1 MDRSFEVDDI
11 VGRPPT
17 WEVMVRR
24 GARRACPRCGGG
36 GLFVHRFRLKD
47 RCPTCGYRFER
58 EPGFFLGAWF
68 LNFMALETVHFVGI
82 MAFILWKSSHPAA
95 GLVVPLGAAIVS
107 GVILPILLY
116 PWSQT
121 LWAAIDLAMTPLELQ
136 EIVDAAD
143 ALDPAEEDDPP
154 DPSAGPPSATGQ

>member
-1 MDRSFEVDDI
+1 MDRTFEVED
-11 VGRPPT
+11 VLGPPPT
-17 WEVMVRR
+17 WQVMVKRGLRR
-24 GARRACPRCGGG
+24 RCPRCGGG
-36 GLFVHRFRLKD
+36 ALFVHRFRLKD

-82 MAFILWKSSHPAA
+82 MAFILWKSGHPQG
-95 GLVVPLGAAIVS
+95 GL
-107 GVILPILLY
+107 ILPIVLAIVTGLSLPVLLY

-121 LWAAIDLAMTPLELQ
+121 AWAAIDLAMTPLELQ

-143 ALDPAEEDDPP
+143 AVDPAGDDGGGARP
-154 DPSAGPPSATGQ
+154 GQ

>member
-17 WEVMVRR
+17 WSDMVGRGLRR
-24 GARRACPRCGGG
+24 RCPRCGGDD
-36 GLFVHRFRLKD
+36 LFVHRFRLRD
-47 RCPTCGYRFER
+47 RCPSCGYRFER

-68 LNFMALETVHFVGI
+68 LNFMALESVHFVGI
-82 MAFILWKSSHPAA
+82 MAFIVWKSDHPGG
-95 GLVVPLGAAIVS
+95 GLVVPVIAAVVTS
-107 GVILPILLY
+107 VALPILLY

-121 LWAAIDLAMTPLELQ
+121 VWAAIDLAMTPLELG

-143 ALDPAEEDDPP
+143 AVQ
-154 DPSAGPPSATGQ
+154 AGSGGDGRGRPKPH